1 MGGKPD
7 SVNPRAKTVTV
18 LGGGLAGLSAA
29 CRLLEL
35 SYGVTLVEKRPFL
48 GGRVFSFY
56 DREVQCEVDNGQH
69 VFMGCCTS
77 FIDFLKAL
85 GAYDCAFLQQR
96 PRVEVVLNGRRGVLA
111 SVPALGPLHLLPSLL
126 LYPHLGLKDKLLAL
140 YGLVRA
146 RLMDRSRRSQELDG
160 ETAYQW
166 LRRHHQTERA
176 INNLWNFILLPTLN
190 DDVREVNA
198 DMALMVFQE
207 GLMKRPRDANLG
219 YFRVG
224 LSSLAAGPARRAIEA
239 RGGKLLL
246 GQAVKSLVVED
257 GRVARVVLSSGAA
270 LEADACVSALPYDV
284 LLSVLP
290 PELAADG
297 FFARAAELSSSPI
310 VNVHIWYDRPVMEE
324 EFLAFLESPVQ
335 WVFNKS
341 RIQGASGHQGQYLC
355 ISVSG
360 AWDLAERSKAE
371 LRELFVSEMARLFP
385 RAREARVEK
394 LLIVKQ
400 LKATFRCLP
409 GVAGRRL
416 PQVTP
421 IPNLFLAGEWTD
433 TGWPSTMEGA
443 VRSGLLAADA
453 LAARA

>member
-7 SVNPRAKTVTV
+7 SITPRSKTVTV

-29 CRLLEL
+29 CRLLDL
-35 SYGVTLVEKRPFL
+35 GYCVTLVEKRPFL

-69 VFMGCCTS
+69 VFMGCCTA
-77 FIDFLKAL
+77 FIAFLKAL
-85 GAYDCAFLQQR
+85 GAYDGAFLQQR
-96 PRVEVVLNGRRGVLA
+96 SHVEVVLNGRRGVLA

-140 YGLVRA
+140 YGLARA
-146 RLMDRSRRSQELDG
+146 RLTDRSRRGQALDA

-207 GLMKRPRDANLG
+207 GLMKRPADATLG

-246 GQAVKSLVVED
+246 GQAVKSLLVEE
-257 GRVARVVLSSGAA
+257 GRVARVVLSGGAA
-270 LEADACVSALPYDV
+270 LEADAWVSALPYDA

-290 PELAADG
+290 PDLAGDG
-297 FFARAAELSSSPI
+297 FFASAADLSSSPI

-324 EFLAFLESPVQ
+324 DFLAFLESPVQ

-341 RIQGASGHQGQYLC
+341 RIQGANSRQGQYLC

-360 AWDLAERSKAE
+360 AWEFADRPKEE

-385 RAREARVEK
+385 RAREARVDK

-400 LKATFRCLP
+400 LRATFRCLP

-453 LAARA
+453 LAARL